1 MGITKDLG
9 LFRSFRLPESTGHL
23 PFIMLTLP
31 IPILAPVLFIVM
43 MINVLKTRQMRLR
56 TLNRDGSDRS
66 DKSAGVREAERQKV
80 VRNRVHLLQMNL
92 LFLSNIAYFIATTYK
107 YVYRESPHAWV
118 ANFVLFYFTAVSFG
132 HILPPAPMATAKQ
145 HKQSVQSNL

>member
-1 MGITKDLG
+1 MFTITKDLG

-31 IPILAPVLFIVM
+31 IPILALVLFIVM

-66 DKSAGVREAERQKV
+66 DKSAGGE
-80 VRNRVHLLQMNL
+80 
-92 LFLSNIAYFIATTYK
+92 
-107 YVYRESPHAWV
+107 
-118 ANFVLFYFTAVSFG
+118 
-132 HILPPAPMATAKQ
+132 
-145 HKQSVQSNL
+145 